1 MFRGRQLGLITG
13 ADFLVRC
20 AYQVGKAPVLPLFAA
35 ALGAGEVFLG
45 LIVSV
50 STLTGMLLKPL
61 FGVLSD
67 RWGRRVWLLVGTGLF
82 TGMPFAYHLVES
94 PEHLLMVR
102 LLHGTATAIYGPV
115 TIAYVSEMTAGGR
128 AERIG
133 WFSLARN
140 AGYIV
145 GPLAGGAMLVF
156 MDPVTIFTVVGFV
169 SALAFLPVLM
179 LPEGARVPAA
189 RRTPVLAQARLAVA
203 SALRTPSVWLAGSLD
218 AQFLVA
224 KYAVKTF
231 LPLQAL
237 SLGVSPAMVG
247 VVLAAQEAA
256 SMALSPLGGRIGDRV
271 GYMKSVPAGM
281 LGMAAALVLMA
292 LAASGPAMLVPA
304 VLMGVAQALVFPST
318 MALVSTEA
326 DGRHLGAGMGMIGT
340 FKNAAKITG
349 PVAAGVLVHYVGFE
363 GALLVMAGFVLLAP
377 AAMWTRFRART
388 DGRSRGRALP
398 ATPA

>member
-1 MFRGRQLGLITG
+1 
-13 ADFLVRC
+13 
-20 AYQVGKAPVLPLFAA
+20 
-35 ALGAGEVFLG
+35 
-45 LIVSV
+45 
-50 STLTGMLLKPL
+50 ML
-61 FGVLSD
+61 
-67 RWGRRVWLLVGTGLF
+67 
-82 TGMPFAYHLVES
+82 AH
-94 PEHLLMVR
+94 
-102 LLHGTATAIYGPV
+102 
-115 TIAYVSEMTAGGR
+115 
-128 AERIG
+128 
-133 WFSLARN
+133 
-140 AGYIV
+140 
-145 GPLAGGAMLVF
+145 
-156 MDPVTIFTVVGFV
+156 
-169 SALAFLPVLM
+169 
-179 LPEGARVPAA
+179 
-189 RRTPVLAQARLAVA
+189 ARLAVA

-247 VVLAAQEAA
+247 VVLAAQEAV
-256 SMALSPLGGRIGDRV
+256 SMALSPLGGRIGDRI
-271 GYMKSVPAGM
+271 GYLKSVPAGM

-292 LAASGPAMLVPA
+292 MAASGPAMLVPA

-326 DGRHLGAGMGMIGT
+326 DERHLGAGMGMIGT

>member
-1 MFRGRQLGLITG
+1 MLRSRQLGLITG
-13 ADFLVRC
+13 ADFVVRS

-45 LIVSV
+45 IIVSV
-50 STLTGMLLKPL
+50 STMTGMLLKPL

-67 RWGRRVWLLVGTGLF
+67 RWGRRLWLLAGTGLF
-82 TGMPFAYHLVES
+82 AGMPFAYHLVES
-94 PEHLLMVR
+94 PEHLLVVR

-115 TIAYVSEMTAGGR
+115 TIAYVAEMAARRR

-133 WFSLARN
+133 WFSVARN
-140 AGYIV
+140 SGYIV
-145 GPLAGGAMLVF
+145 GPLVGGAMLEF
-156 MDPVTIFTVVGFV
+156 MDPVTIFTAIGFV
-169 SALAFLPVLM
+169 SAIAFLPVLM
-179 LPEGARVPAA
+179 LPERAREPGARRPPMVAQVRRAA
-189 RRTPVLAQARLAVA
+189 A
-203 SALRTPSVWLAGSLD
+203 SALNTPAVWLAGSLE

-247 VVLAAQEAA
+247 VILAAQEAA
-256 SMALSPLGGRIGDRV
+256 SLVLSPVGGRVGDRI
-271 GYMKSVPAGM
+271 GYLRSVPAGM
-281 LGMAAALVLMA
+281 IGMAAALVLMA
-292 LAASGPAMLVPA
+292 LAGGGAAMLVPA

-318 MALVSTEA
+318 MALASAETDE
-326 DGRHLGAGMGMIGT
+326 RHLGAGMGMIGM
-340 FKNAAKITG
+340 FKNAAKVTG

-377 AAMWTRFRART
+377 AAMWTRVRVRT
-388 DGRSRGRALP
+388 GGRALP
-398 ATPA
+398 AAPA

>member
-67 RWGRRVWLLVGTGLF
+67 RWGRRVWLLAGTGLF

-94 PEHLLMVR
+94 PEHLLAVR

-115 TIAYVSEMTAGGR
+115 TIAYVAEMTSGGR

-292 LAASGPAMLVPA
+292 VLLITAQYFFFHDIYTIALAAA
-304 VLMGVAQALVFPST
+304 
-318 MALVSTEA
+318 
-326 DGRHLGAGMGMIGT
+326 
-340 FKNAAKITG
+340 
-349 PVAAGVLVHYVGFE
+349 AAGALALARGWKAWVTALFFLSVGLWWSSQEKDGCSFWWRTRYITDKAVGRVPYV
-363 GALLVMAGFVLLAP
+363 
-377 AAMWTRFRART
+377 T
-388 DGRSRGRALP
+388 
-398 ATPA
+398 

>member
-1 MFRGRQLGLITG
+1 
-13 ADFLVRC
+13 
-20 AYQVGKAPVLPLFAA
+20 
-35 ALGAGEVFLG
+35 
-45 LIVSV
+45 
-50 STLTGMLLKPL
+50 
-61 FGVLSD
+61 
-67 RWGRRVWLLVGTGLF
+67 
-82 TGMPFAYHLVES
+82 
-94 PEHLLMVR
+94 
-102 LLHGTATAIYGPV
+102 
-115 TIAYVSEMTAGGR
+115 
-128 AERIG
+128 
-133 WFSLARN
+133 
-140 AGYIV
+140 
-145 GPLAGGAMLVF
+145 

-292 LAASGPAMLVPA
+292 LAESGPAMLVPA

-318 MALVSTEA
+318 MALASTEA
-326 DGRHLGAGMGMIGT
+326 DETSPRRGYGNDRH
-340 FKNAAKITG
+340 
-349 PVAAGVLVHYVGFE
+349 VQERRE
-363 GALLVMAGFVLLAP
+363 GN
-377 AAMWTRFRART
+377 RAR
-388 DGRSRGRALP
+388 RRGRAGALRRLRGRAAGDGRLRTAGAGGDVDSVPRQDRRPVARPRP
-398 ATPA
+398 AGDARVIGRGRYSL